1 LLASEGKKDE
11 LTCDDMM
18 QGLSKLEALD
28 EHDDTGMKRSRLHM
42 TKMDY
47 ATITE
52 NGALANTRGALGA
65 AEFDI
70 VMRKQ
75 VSYFIRRKLQRA
87 VSESEELHD
96 FASLASMK
104 ALVMEVGELR
114 HAQMKLHSEMA
125 SSFADLHAAI
135 ALRQTDN
142 KRGGDIMKVAS
153 SLTELRVEN
162 ADSSSLGRTMSA
174 LTSWGE
180 HIAVYEEERQKSE
193 KQGIEDYELQAAVS
207 HSGVGKRDSPRFSDR
222 MTKNQHRSNGEAGY
236 MTSVPEVVCGVD
248 AELFIIKK
256 IRHAPRADSM
266 KSGHEIASLD
276 EEMMEVE
283 EDHGSSKMLDETV
296 ATIANGDQDEAT
308 EDEDSEYKSG
318 DEFASLCKEMREVPL
333 DGAYACSSFSFTH
346 NDCCMKKLFFVLL
359 NIENVRIIYFRHL

>member
-1 LLASEGKKDE
+1 LLKIFAVEYIDHACLESSIAGIFQHLLRSEGQKDE

-28 EHDDTGMKRSRLHM
+28 EHDDTGTTRSRLHM

-75 VSYFIRRKLQRA
+75 VSYYIKRKLQRA
-87 VSESEELHD
+87 VSESEELQD

-114 HAQMKLHSEMA
+114 HAQMKMQSEML

-135 ALRQTDN
+135 ALQQTDN
-142 KRGGDIMKVAS
+142 NRGGPGMDNHSFIQEMKQSVKSLQQGHTAAESERKNSRRDMLKVAS
-153 SLTELRVEN
+153 SPTELRAEN
-162 ADSSSLGRTMSA
+162 ADSFSLGRTMSA

-180 HIAVYEEERQKSE
+180 HIAVYDEERQESE

-207 HSGVGKRDSPRFSDR
+207 HSGVGKRDS
-222 MTKNQHRSNGEAGY
+222 GERGC
-236 MTSVPEVVCGVD
+236 MTSVPEVACDVD
-248 AELFIIKK
+248 AELFLIKK
-256 IRHAPRADSM
+256 MRHAPRADCM
-266 KSGHEIASLD
+266 KSGQIASLD
-276 EEMMEVE
+276 EEMMEVV
-283 EDHGSSKMLDETV
+283 LDETV
-296 ATIANGDQDEAT
+296 ATLANGDQDEAT

-318 DEFASLCKEMREVPL
+318 DAFASLGKEMRR
-333 DGAYACSSFSFTH
+333 
-346 NDCCMKKLFFVLL
+346 VLL
-359 NIENVRIIYFRHL
+359 RW